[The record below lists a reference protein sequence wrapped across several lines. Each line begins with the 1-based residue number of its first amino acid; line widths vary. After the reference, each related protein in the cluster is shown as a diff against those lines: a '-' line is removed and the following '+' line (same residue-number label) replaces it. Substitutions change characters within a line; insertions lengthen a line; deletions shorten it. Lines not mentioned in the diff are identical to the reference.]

1 MKLGMFTLWSDSAWS
16 PVVPTGSPYPAGP
29 MSAAWLDR
37 PVAKAPSD
45 VASKPVK
52 AARPRKPVVIE
63 DEATAG

>member
-1 MKLGMFTLWSDSAWS
+1 
-16 PVVPTGSPYPAGP
+16 